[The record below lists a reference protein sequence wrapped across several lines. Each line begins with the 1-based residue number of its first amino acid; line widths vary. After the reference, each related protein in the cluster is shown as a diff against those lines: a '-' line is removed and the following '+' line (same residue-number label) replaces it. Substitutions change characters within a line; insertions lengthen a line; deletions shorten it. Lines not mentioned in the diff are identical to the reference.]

1 MQRATPE
8 AGADVLSGPDIAS
21 RVVRGGALRGIGFG
35 VVNLLGVVSSMVLLR
50 HLGVADFGR
59 YGTVIALVAIAS
71 GLADAGLNMTGS
83 RELALLPRGPERR
96 RLLGALLG
104 ARLLLLTAATV
115 AAVAFA
121 AVAGYDSTMVVGT
134 ALAGVGAALIG
145 AQSTLTLPLVVELR
159 NGLVTLS
166 EILKQ
171 VILVVGIVVL
181 VAVGASLA
189 PFFAVQVLVGVG
201 ALLAVPFL
209 VARSDLAWP
218 SVSRDDLRR
227 LAIMALP
234 VALASIVT
242 AFYVRILIVLASLL
256 TSDYETGL
264 FVTSARIME
273 MLGGIAL
280 LVVGVILPVATVAAR
295 DDRGRLRY
303 VLAQHDED
311 GAARRRALGADGGRG
326 RPPDRRASR
335 RRGVRTRRLR
345 PAPPGS
351 GRPHDLPGLLVDHVP
366 DRRRASARAG
376 PLHAHRPGRAV
387 RDRGAAHRRSS
398 TPREPRSRRS
408 PRTWCSPRVMLR
420 AVRHVGDGRVGVEAS
435 YLAPL
440 RRGAGSRR
448 WGRARG
454 ARRDAAAAV
463 AAVAAAA
470 AFTGVAFA
478 LRLVPSELTALM
490 PRTLISGVRG
500 AQGES
505 RRRARGPRVSTAAAP
520 TGRRAHAAVR
530 GASTIR
536 RSGSVTF
543 GQTSSAP
550 SARRRSR

>member
-35 VVNLLGVVSSMVLLR
+35 AVNLLGVVSSIVLLR

-71 GLADAGLNMTGS
+71 GLADAGLNVTGS

-166 EILKQ
+166 EVLKQ

-227 LAIMALP
+227 LAIIALP

-242 AFYVRILIVLASLL
+242 AFYVRILIVLASVL
-256 TSDYETGL
+256 TSDYQTGL

-273 MLGGIAL
+273 MLGGVAL

-303 VLAQHDED
+303 VLASTTKMALV
-311 GAARRRALGADGGRG
+311 GGGLLALTVVVAARPIVVLLGGEEFAPAASVLRLQAPVALD
-326 RPPDRRASR
+326 
-335 RRGVRTRRLR
+335 
-345 PAPPGS
+345 
-351 GRPHDLPGLLVDHVP
+351 DLPGLHLDHLP
-366 DRRRASARAG
+366 NRRRSSALTG
-376 PLHAHRPGRAV
+376 PLHAYWPGRAV
-387 RDRGAAHRRSS
+387 RDRRAAHHRARR
-398 TPREPRSRRS
+398 RGCRAGRSRR
-408 PRTWCSPRVMLR
+408 
-420 AVRHVGDGRVGVEAS
+420 
-435 YLAPL
+435 
-440 RRGAGSRR
+440 GSRAHR
-448 WGRARG
+448 GNAGGCAARG
-454 ARRDAAAAV
+454 
-463 AAVAAAA
+463 
-470 AFTGVAFA
+470 
-478 LRLVPSELTALM
+478 
-490 PRTLISGVRG
+490 
-500 AQGES
+500 
-505 RRRARGPRVSTAAAP
+505 
-520 TGRRAHAAVR
+520 
-530 GASTIR
+530 
-536 RSGSVTF
+536 
-543 GQTSSAP
+543 
-550 SARRRSR
+550 